1 MASSLLASRTRTVR
15 LLFGPLRV
23 TVCLSLSMASTVPLT
38 VSSLAPITF
47 GAAPSSVLACAMIG
61 IWRTPAAS
69 AIPGT
74 SEATS
79 SPTMILLMNPLLSV
93 WGRTAKVFE
102 VSTCASQ
109 TAHRSDGLW
118 SQTCHPVNHHGVAG
132 RVALVGREP
141 GEPAAGGNEAGITK
155 RTSASHTRYP
165 PPAALRR

>member
-1 MASSLLASRTRTVR
+1 MASSLLGSWTRTVR

-61 IWRTPAAS
+61 IWRAPAAS

-132 RVALVGREP
+132 CGDWV
-141 GEPAAGGNEAGITK
+141 GGNRASPLREGRGRDHEANERLTYTVSSSS
-155 RTSASHTRYP
+155 RTS
-165 PPAALRR
+165 